1 MYAYCSS
8 LTTELMIKKRL
19 RPVVWSIW
27 QIHCSPSSVYCV
39 PGLWP
44 ESAATTWAP
53 RSLPLDKYLTH
64 RASFLSGRIPSE
76 PSAGLRALCC
86 SHQPLHVINQTSQPN
101 KSTSKNSKMTIY
113 FGLTLIVENTVYI
126 CGISCHHAIPVCSSF
141 STCSCFSM
149 SLRISI
155 T

>member
-1 MYAYCSS
+1 MFEAFDKSIAALLLSTVFLGFDLS
-8 LTTELMIKKRL
+8 LQPQHGHQDPFQLMNISHIAHL
-19 RPVVWSIW
+19 FCPAE
-27 QIHCSPSSVYCV
+27 Y
-39 PGLWP
+39 
-44 ESAATTWAP
+44 
-53 RSLPLDKYLTH
+53 LP
-64 RASFLSGRIPSE
+64 E

-86 SHQPLHVINQTSQPN
+86 SHLPLHVINQTSQPN

-113 FGLTLIVENTVYI
+113 FGLTLIVENTVDI